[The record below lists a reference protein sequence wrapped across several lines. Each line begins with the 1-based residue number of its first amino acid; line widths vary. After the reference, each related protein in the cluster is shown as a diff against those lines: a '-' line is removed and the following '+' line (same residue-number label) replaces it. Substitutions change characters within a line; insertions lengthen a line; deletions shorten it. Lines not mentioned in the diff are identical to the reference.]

1 MSLRNEKI
9 FTNIF
14 SSPTEGGGVNFLWKG
29 WVESSQSFIAL
40 PEGFEFQRTSG
51 TKQPTFTVM

>member
-1 MSLRNEKI
+1 MRPRGEKNLKLTKAQKGMSLRNEKI

-29 WVESSQSFIAL
+29 WVESSLSFIAL
-40 PEGFEFQRTSG
+40 IG
-51 TKQPTFTVM
+51 